1 MMILRL
7 ALADLRHERVLF
19 LCSALGCAA
28 VLAPLI
34 VLFGL
39 RQGVVAGLRAELL
52 EDPRAREVVSVVN
65 RTLDPELLA
74 RLAADPRVAFLVPR
88 TRALSATIVLENPA
102 RAGSGLRV
110 ELLPTAPDD
119 PLLPGLSL
127 TGAEA
132 LVLSAAAIQ
141 RLGLGIGDT
150 VLASVPRS
158 RDGQREALTLPMR
171 VAGVASLS
179 AAVREAAFATLPV
192 LLIAEDFLDGLV
204 GTDARPG
211 SEAAAR
217 LRPFA
222 GFRLHA
228 AQIEDVP
235 GLDRDLRLAGI
246 EVVSRAD
253 AVAGLL
259 RLDRNL
265 ALLFLAIAGAGGT
278 GYLVSL
284 GVGLWA
290 QVERKRR
297 DLALLSLLGLKRR
310 ALLMLPLAQA
320 AAVALAGALLALAIA
335 TVVAAVLNRAFAGT
349 VTGDRPV
356 CLLTPMMGL
365 GATGITLAGAMLA
378 AVLAALRAAAVPPA
392 DGLAEG

>member
-1 MMILRL
+1 MILRL
-7 ALADLRHERVLF
+7 ALSDLRHERVLF

-39 RQGVVAGLRAELL
+39 REGVVAGLRAELL

-65 RTLDPELLA
+65 RTIEPAVLA
-74 RLAADPRVAFLVPR
+74 RLAADPRVSFLVPR

-102 RAGSGLRV
+102 RPGSGVRV
-110 ELLPTAPDD
+110 ELLPTAADD
-119 PLLPGLSL
+119 PLLPGRS
-127 TGAEA
+127 AMDA
-132 LVLSAAAIQ
+132 DQLVLSAAALQ
-141 RLGLGIGDT
+141 RLGLNVGDR
-150 VLASVPRS
+150 VLASVPRV
-158 RDGQREALTLPMR
+158 REGQREALTLEMR
-171 VAGVASLS
+171 VAAVAPLS

-192 LLIAEDFLDGLV
+192 LLLTEDFLDGMADP
-204 GTDARPG
+204 DARPG
-211 SEAAAR
+211 TEAEAR
-217 LRPFA
+217 TRPFA

-228 AQIEDVP
+228 ARLEDVP
-235 GLDRDLRLAGI
+235 TLDRDLRAEGI
-246 EVVSRAD
+246 EVASRAD

-265 ALLFLAIAGAGGT
+265 ALLFLAIAGAGGA

-297 DLALLSLLGLKRR
+297 DIALLSLLGLKRR
-310 ALLMLPLAQA
+310 ALLLLPLVQA
-320 AAVALAGALLALAIA
+320 AAVALVGALLAFVIA
-335 TVVAAVLNRAFAGT
+335 TAVATVLNRAFAGT

-356 CLLTPMMGL
+356 CLLTPMMGV
-365 GATGITLAGAMLA
+365 AAAGITMAGALLA
-378 AVLAALRAAAVPPA
+378 AVLAGLRAAAVPPA

>member
-1 MMILRL
+1 MMRL
-7 ALADLRHERVLF
+7 ALADIWHERVLF

-65 RTLDPELLA
+65 RTLEPALFA

-102 RAGSGLRV
+102 RPGRGVRM
-110 ELLPTAPDD
+110 ELLPTGPDD
-119 PLLPGLSL
+119 PLLPGVAA
-127 TGAEA
+127 GDG
-132 LVLSAAAIQ
+132 LVLSATAAE
-141 RLGLGIGDT
+141 RLGLAVGDAA
-150 VLASVPRS
+150 LASVARS
-158 RDGQREALTLPMR
+158 RGAEREVLTL
-171 VAGVASLS
+171 SLPVHGIAPAS
-179 AAVREAAFATLPV
+179 AATRDAAFAGVPV
-192 LLIAEDFLDGLV
+192 LLLAEDFLDGNAAV
-204 GTDARPG
+204 DARPG
-211 SEAAAR
+211 SIEAARA
-217 LRPFA
+217 RPFA

-228 AQIEDVP
+228 ARLEDVP
-235 GLDRDLRLAGI
+235 ALDREFRLAGI
-246 EVVSRAD
+246 EVASRAE

-265 ALLFLAIAGAGGT
+265 ALLFLAIAGAGGA

-297 DLALLSLLGLKRR
+297 DLALLSLLGMKRR
-310 ALLMLPLAQA
+310 ALLMLPLLQA
-320 AAVALAGALLALAIA
+320 AAVALAGALLAFG
-335 TVVAAVLNRAFAGT
+335 VAAAVAGVLNRAFAGT
-349 VTGDRPV
+349 VAGDRPV
-356 CLLTPMMGL
+356 CLLTVGMGL
-365 GATGITLAGAMLA
+365 AAAGVTLAGALVA
-378 AVLAALRAAAVPPA
+378 SVLAGLRAAAVAPA
-392 DGLAEG
+392 EGLAEG

>member
-1 MMILRL
+1 
-7 ALADLRHERVLF
+7 VLF

-39 RQGVVAGLRAELL
+39 REGVVAGLRAELL

-65 RTLDPELLA
+65 RTIEPAVLA

-102 RAGSGLRV
+102 RPGSGVRV
-110 ELLPTAPDD
+110 ELLPTAADD
-119 PLLPGLSL
+119 PLLPGRS
-127 TGAEA
+127 AMNADE
-132 LVLSAAAIQ
+132 LVLSAAALQ
-141 RLGLGIGDT
+141 RLGLNVGDR
-150 VLASVPRS
+150 VLASVPRI
-158 RDGQREALTLPMR
+158 REGQREALTLEMR
-171 VAGVASLS
+171 VAAVAPLS
-179 AAVREAAFATLPV
+179 AAVREAAFAKLPV
-192 LLIAEDFLDGLV
+192 LLLAEDFLDGLAAA
-204 GTDARPG
+204 DARPG
-211 SEAAAR
+211 TEADAR
-217 LRPFA
+217 TRPFA
-222 GFRLHA
+222 GFRLHTA
-228 AQIEDVP
+228 RIEDVP
-235 GLDRDLRLAGI
+235 TLDRDLRGEGI
-246 EVVSRAD
+246 DVASRAD

-265 ALLFLAIAGAGGT
+265 ALLFLAIAGAGGA

-297 DLALLSLLGLKRR
+297 DIALLSLLGLKRR
-310 ALLMLPLAQA
+310 ALLMLPLVQA
-320 AAVALAGALLALAIA
+320 AAVALVGALLAFAIA
-335 TVVAAVLNRAFAGT
+335 AAVATVLNRAFAGT

-356 CLLTPMMGL
+356 CLLTPMMGF
-365 GATGITLAGAMLA
+365 AAAGITMAGALLA
-378 AVLAALRAAAVPPA
+378 AVMAGLRAAAVPPA

>member
-1 MMILRL
+1 MILRL
-7 ALADLRHERVLF
+7 ALSDLRHERVLF

-39 RQGVVAGLRAELL
+39 REGVVAGLRAELL

-65 RTLDPELLA
+65 RTIDPAVLA

-102 RAGSGLRV
+102 RPGSGVRV
-110 ELLPTAPDD
+110 ELLPTAADD
-119 PLLPGLSL
+119 PLLPGRS
-127 TGAEA
+127 AMNADE
-132 LVLSAAAIQ
+132 LVLSAAALQ
-141 RLGLGIGDT
+141 RLGLDVGDR
-150 VLASVPRS
+150 VLASVPRV
-158 RDGQREALTLPMR
+158 REGQREALTLEMR
-171 VAGVASLS
+171 VAAVAPLS

-192 LLIAEDFLDGLV
+192 LLLTEDFLDGQA
-204 GTDARPG
+204 GPDARPG
-211 SEAAAR
+211 SEAEAR
-217 LRPFA
+217 TRLFA

-228 AQIEDVP
+228 ARIDDVP
-235 GLDRDLRLAGI
+235 TLDRDLRAEGI
-246 EVVSRAD
+246 EVASRAD

-265 ALLFLAIAGAGGT
+265 ALLFLAIAGAGGA

-297 DLALLSLLGLKRR
+297 DIALLSLLGLKRR
-310 ALLMLPLAQA
+310 ALLMLPLVQA
-320 AAVALAGALLALAIA
+320 AAVALVGAVLAFAIA
-335 TVVAAVLNRAFAGT
+335 AAVATVLNRAFAGT

-356 CLLTPMMGL
+356 CLLTPMMGF
-365 GATGITLAGAMLA
+365 AAAGITMAGALLA
-378 AVLAALRAAAVPPA
+378 AVMAGLRAAAMPPA

>member
-1 MMILRL
+1 MMRL
-7 ALADLRHERVLF
+7 ALADIWHERVLF

-65 RTLDPELLA
+65 RTLEPALFA

-102 RAGSGLRV
+102 RPGRGVRM
-110 ELLPTAPDD
+110 ELLPTGPDD
-119 PLLPGLSL
+119 PLLPGVAA
-127 TGAEA
+127 GDG
-132 LVLSAAAIQ
+132 LVLSATAAE
-141 RLGLGIGDT
+141 RLGLAVGDAA
-150 VLASVPRS
+150 LASVARS
-158 RDGQREALTLPMR
+158 RGAEREVLTL
-171 VAGVASLS
+171 SLTVNGIAPAS
-179 AAVREAAFATLPV
+179 AATRDAAFAGVPV
-192 LLIAEDFLDGLV
+192 LLLAEDFLDGNAAV
-204 GTDARPG
+204 DARPG
-211 SEAAAR
+211 SIEAARA
-217 LRPFA
+217 RPFA

-228 AQIEDVP
+228 ARLEDVP
-235 GLDRDLRLAGI
+235 ALDREFRLAGI
-246 EVVSRAD
+246 EVASRAE

-265 ALLFLAIAGAGGT
+265 ALLFLAIAGAGGA

-310 ALLMLPLAQA
+310 ALLMLPLLQA
-320 AAVALAGALLALAIA
+320 AAVALAGALLAFG
-335 TVVAAVLNRAFAGT
+335 VAAAVAGVLNRAFAGT
-349 VTGDRPV
+349 VAGDRPV
-356 CLLTPMMGL
+356 CLLTAWMGL
-365 GATGITLAGAMLA
+365 AAAGVTLAGALA
-378 AVLAALRAAAVPPA
+378 ASVLAGLRAAAVAPA
-392 DGLAEG
+392 EGLAEG

>member
-1 MMILRL
+1 MILRL

-52 EDPRAREVVSVVN
+52 EDPRAREIVSVVN
-65 RTLDPELLA
+65 RTLDPALLA
-74 RLAADPRVAFLVPR
+74 ALAADPRVAFLVPR

-102 RAGSGLRV
+102 RPGSGVRV
-110 ELLPTAPDD
+110 ELLPTAPGD
-119 PLLPGLSL
+119 PLLPGAVAP
-127 TGAEA
+127 GDDA
-132 LVLSAAAIQ
+132 LVLSAAALQ
-141 RLGLGIGDT
+141 RLGLGVGDM

-158 RDGQREALTLPMR
+158 QDGRREALTLTMR
-171 VAGVASLS
+171 VSGAAPLS
-179 AAVREAAFATLPV
+179 AALREAAFAAVPV
-192 LLIAEDFLDGLV
+192 LLLAEDFLDGV
-204 GTDARPG
+204 AGTDARPG
-211 SEAAAR
+211 DDAQAR
-217 LRPFA
+217 ARPFA

-228 AQIEDVP
+228 ARLEDVP
-235 GLDRDLRLAGI
+235 ALHGELRAAGI
-246 EVVSRAD
+246 EVASRAET
-253 AVAGLL
+253 VAGLL

-265 ALLFLAIAGAGGT
+265 ALLFLALAGAGGA
-278 GYLVSL
+278 GYLLSL

-310 ALLMLPLAQA
+310 ALLMLPLVQA
-320 AAVALAGALLALAIA
+320 AAVALAGALLAFAIA
-335 TVVAAVLNRAFAGT
+335 AGVATTLNRAFAGT
-349 VTGDRPV
+349 VAGDRPV
-356 CLLTPMMGL
+356 CLLTPGMGVAAA
-365 GATGITLAGAMLA
+365 GVTLAGALLA
-378 AVLAALRAAAVPPA
+378 AVLAGLRAAAVPPA